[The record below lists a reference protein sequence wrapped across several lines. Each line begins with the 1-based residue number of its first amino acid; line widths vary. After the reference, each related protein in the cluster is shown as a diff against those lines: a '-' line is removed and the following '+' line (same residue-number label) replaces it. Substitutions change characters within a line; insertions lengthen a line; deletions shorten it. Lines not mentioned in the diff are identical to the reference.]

1 MDLPEYSYWIIAGL
15 AFVIAEF
22 AVSGLVVIFFGI
34 AALLVGSLK
43 FLGLLDDTAWEL
55 TLFALTSLLLLVF
68 VRRVINDK
76 LMGSER
82 PRGEGEADSA
92 GLVGGRATVADAFN
106 NGVGT
111 VSYRGAR
118 WQAQCAQPLHP
129 GDMVRITQHDGLW
142 LTVEPWTPGP
152 QTPAE

>member
-55 TLFALTSLLLLVF
+55 TLFAVTSLLLLVF

-76 LMGSER
+76 LMGNER
-82 PRGEGEADSA
+82 PRQTVPAWSVAAPPCLKPSPKVPAPSTIAVLA
-92 GLVGGRATVADAFN
+92 GRHNAPSPCIPATWFASPSMTAS
-106 NGVGT
+106 G
-111 VSYRGAR
+111 S
-118 WQAQCAQPLHP
+118 P
-129 GDMVRITQHDGLW
+129 
-142 LTVEPWTPGP
+142 
-152 QTPAE
+152 

>member
-15 AFVIAEF
+15 ALVIAEF

-34 AALLVGSLK
+34 AALLVGCLK
-43 FLGLLDDTAWEL
+43 FLGLVDDTAWEL
-55 TLFALTSLLLLVF
+55 TLFAMTSLLLLVF

-76 LMGSER
+76 LMGTER
-82 PRGEGEADSA
+82 QRQGEEDSA
-92 GLVGGRATVADAFN
+92 GLVGARATVAEAFS

-111 VSYRGAR
+111 R
-118 WQAQCAQPLHP
+118 WQAQCAHPLHP

>member
-76 LMGSER
+76 LMGNER
-82 PRGEGEADSA
+82 PRQ
-92 GLVGGRATVADAFN
+92 TVPAWSVA
-106 NGVGT
+106 
-111 VSYRGAR
+111 A
-118 WQAQCAQPLHP
+118 P
-129 GDMVRITQHDGLW
+129 
-142 LTVEPWTPGP
+142 PW
-152 QTPAE
+152 QTPSATAWARASPVAPRSITRSVRRGSAWRRIIADKPNAPPSWDGNIKPPRVCH

>member
-55 TLFALTSLLLLVF
+55 TLFAVTSLLLLVF

-76 LMGSER
+76 LMGNER
-82 PRGEGEADSA
+82 PRQTVPAWSVAAPPWLKHSPRVLAPSTIAALA
-92 GLVGGRATVADAFN
+92 GRHNAPSPCIPATWFASPSMTAS
-106 NGVGT
+106 G
-111 VSYRGAR
+111 S
-118 WQAQCAQPLHP
+118 P
-129 GDMVRITQHDGLW
+129 
-142 LTVEPWTPGP
+142 
-152 QTPAE
+152 

>member
-92 GLVGGRATVADAFN
+92 GLVGGRATVADAFS

-118 WQAQCAQPLHP
+118 
-129 GDMVRITQHDGLW
+129 
-142 LTVEPWTPGP
+142 
-152 QTPAE
+152 

>member
-15 AFVIAEF
+15 ALVIAEF

-34 AALLVGSLK
+34 AALLVGCLK

-55 TLFALTSLLLLVF
+55 TLFAMTSLLLLVF

-76 LMGSER
+76 LMGTER
-82 PRGEGEADSA
+82 QRQGEEDSA
-92 GLVGGRATVADAFN
+92 GLVGARATVAEAFS

-111 VSYRGAR
+111 VVLSGRPLAGPVRSPPASGRHGAH
-118 WQAQCAQPLHP
+118 HP
-129 GDMVRITQHDGLW
+129 TRRSLAHRRALDT
-142 LTVEPWTPGP
+142 WTTDAG
-152 QTPAE
+152 